1 MLSKFMTVEEYFS
14 LTNTII
20 KDPIFIEDIDN
31 SDDLSDEDKN
41 RLVSREDVITVDPSN
56 ISEVLQFITL

>member
-1 MLSKFMTVEEYFS
+1 MTVEEYFS

-41 RLVSREDVITVDPSN
+41 KLVSREDVIIVDPSN
-56 ISEVLQFITL
+56 ISEVLQFVEL